1 MNPVADRRSRQPYK
15 ETNVRWK
22 SRYWVYL
29 MLFALAAIN
38 YLDRVALSVSAGRI
52 QTALGIDKV
61 QLGYLF
67 SSFLWGYTLCLIPIG
82 LLVDRFGSRSVT
94 AVSMALWSAATALT
108 GAAVSMGGIIAARVV
123 MGIGESSCYPA
134 ASRIIREWVPSGE
147 RGTAMTVFNSGA
159 YFGPALGAVGLSWLV
174 SVLDWRISFVVCGI
188 VGFIWLAVWLAFFR
202 QPEHTSWLSDEERET
217 IHRERE
223 TASQS
228 QPASAK
234 PVGLGRLIASRTMW
248 GLMLT
253 QGAGAY
259 TQYLFLTWLPNYLQ
273 AERGMT
279 LLKSGTVMA
288 LPYIGSIIV
297 SVALGMF
304 SDRLLTARAVEA
316 GRRRLVLGSV
326 VLGGAVIL
334 FVPWVSGIETILVL
348 ITVALG
354 SVATGNALNITLL
367 GDLLHSKA
375 DLGRATGLLL
385 IGGNVFG
392 FLAPI
397 VTGYVV
403 QATGRFD
410 TAFAAAGGLLVMGAL
425 SSWFLTRSPIGERP
439 TMPLSADVSGPI
451 GG

>member
-1 MNPVADRRSRQPYK
+1 M
-15 ETNVRWK
+15 RWK

-52 QTALGIDKV
+52 QTALDIDKV

-82 LLVDRFGSRSVT
+82 LLVDRFGSRTVT
-94 AVSMALWSAATALT
+94 AASMALWSAATALT

-147 RGTAMTVFNSGA
+147 RGTAMTLFNSGA

-174 SVLDWRISFVVCGI
+174 SVLDWRWSFVICGVI
-188 VGFIWLAVWLAFFR
+188 GFVWLGLWLAFFR
-202 QPEHTSWLSDEERET
+202 QPEHTTWLSTEERDT
-217 IHRERE
+217 IRRERE
-223 TASQS
+223 TSSQS
-228 QPASAK
+228 EAAAAN

-288 LPYIGSIIV
+288 LPYLGSIVV

-316 GRRRLVLGSV
+316 GRRRLVLGAV

-334 FVPWVSGIETILVL
+334 FVPWVTSIEAILLL

-367 GDLLHSKA
+367 GDLLRSKA

-425 SSWFLTRSPIGERP
+425 SSWFLTRSPIGERAGV
-439 TMPLSADVSGPI
+439 TLRGDMTEQIEG
-451 GG
+451 

>member
-1 MNPVADRRSRQPYK
+1 M
-15 ETNVRWK
+15 RWK

-61 QLGYLF
+61 ELGYLF
-67 SSFLWGYTLCLIPIG
+67 SSFLWGYTLFLIPIG
-82 LLVDRFGSRSVT
+82 LLVDRFGARSVT
-94 AVSMALWSAATALT
+94 AASMAIWSAATALT
-108 GAAVSMGGIIAARVV
+108 GAAVSMGGIVAARVV

-147 RGTAMTVFNSGA
+147 RATAMTVFNSGA
-159 YFGPALGAVGLSWLV
+159 YFGPAIGAVGLSWLV
-174 SVLDWRISFVVCGI
+174 SVLDWRLSFVVCGVI
-188 VGFIWLAVWLAFFR
+188 GFVWLALWIAFFR
-202 QPEHTSWLSDEERET
+202 QPEHTTWLSADERET
-217 IHRERE
+217 IRRERE
-223 TASQS
+223 TVSQS
-228 QPASAK
+228 EPAATR
-234 PVGLGRLIASRTMW
+234 PIGLGRVIASRTMW

-279 LLKSGTVMA
+279 LLTSGTVMA
-288 LPYIGSIIV
+288 LPYIGSIVV
-297 SVALGMF
+297 SVAFGML

-316 GRRRLVLGSV
+316 GRRRLVLGAV

-334 FVPWVSGIETILVL
+334 FVPWVSNIVAILLL

-367 GDLLHSKA
+367 GDLLRSKA

-403 QATGRFD
+403 QATGRFE
-410 TAFAAAGGLLVMGAL
+410 TAFAVAGGLLVMGAL
-425 SSWFLTRSPIGERP
+425 SSWFLTRSPIGERVAATVP
-439 TMPLSADVSGPI
+439 RDATGQI

>member
-1 MNPVADRRSRQPYK
+1 M
-15 ETNVRWK
+15 RWK
-22 SRYWVYL
+22 ARYWVYL

-38 YLDRVALSVSAGRI
+38 YLDRVALSVSAGRV

-94 AVSMALWSAATALT
+94 AVCMGLWSAATALT
-108 GAAVSMGGIIAARVV
+108 GAATSVGGIVSARVV
-123 MGIGESSCYPA
+123 MGVGESSCYPA
-134 ASRIIREWVPSGE
+134 ALRIIREWVPSGE
-147 RGTAMTVFNSGA
+147 RATAMTVFNSGA

-174 SVLDWRISFVVCGI
+174 SVFDWRVSFFVCGI
-188 VGFIWLAVWLAFFR
+188 VGFIWLAFWLAFFR
-202 QPEHTSWLSDEERET
+202 QPEHAKWISADERET
-217 IHRERE
+217 IRRERE
-223 TASQS
+223 THSQAQALAS
-228 QPASAK
+228 K
-234 PVGLGRLIASRTMW
+234 PVGLGCLIASRTMW

-288 LPYIGSIIV
+288 LPYIGSIVV
-297 SVALGMF
+297 SVALGMM

-316 GRRRLVLGSV
+316 GRRRLVLGGV

-334 FVPWVSGIETILVL
+334 FVPWVSNIEAILLL

-354 SVATGNALNITLL
+354 SVATGNALNMTLL
-367 GDLLHSKA
+367 GDLLRSKS

-392 FLAPI
+392 FSAPI

-403 QATGRFD
+403 QATGHFD
-410 TAFAAAGGLLVMGAL
+410 AAFAAAGGLLVMGAL
-425 SSWFLTRSPIGERP
+425 SSWFLTRSPIGER
-439 TMPLSADVSGPI
+439 ADVALQGDVSSQI

>member
-1 MNPVADRRSRQPYK
+1 M
-15 ETNVRWK
+15 RWR

-38 YLDRVALSVSAGRI
+38 YLDRVALSVSAGHV
-52 QTALGIDKV
+52 QAALGIDKV

-67 SSFLWGYTLCLIPIG
+67 SSFLWGYTLCLIPMG
-82 LLVDRFGSRSVT
+82 LLIDRFGSRSVT
-94 AVSMALWSAATALT
+94 AFSMALWSAATALT
-108 GAAVSMGGIIAARVV
+108 GAATSMGGVVAARVV
-123 MGIGESSCYPA
+123 MGIGESCCYPA
-134 ASRIIREWVPSGE
+134 ASRIIREWVPSSE

-174 SVLDWRISFVVCGI
+174 SVLDWRISFAICGL
-188 VGFIWLAVWLAFFR
+188 VGFVWLAVWLAFFR
-202 QPEHTSWLSDEERET
+202 QPEEASWISDEERET
-217 IHRERE
+217 IRRERE
-223 TASQS
+223 TTSQAQAVASQ
-228 QPASAK
+228 PI
-234 PVGLGRLIASRTMW
+234 GLSRIIASRTMW

-288 LPYIGSIIV
+288 LPYIGSIVV
-297 SVALGMF
+297 SVALGML

-316 GRRRLVLGSV
+316 GRRRIVLGSV

-334 FVPWVSGIETILVL
+334 FVPWVSSIEGILLL
-348 ITVALG
+348 ITMALG

-367 GDLLHSKA
+367 GDLLRSKA

-439 TMPLSADVSGPI
+439 GAALQGDVTGQI

>member
-1 MNPVADRRSRQPYK
+1 M
-15 ETNVRWK
+15 RWK

-29 MLFALAAIN
+29 MLFSLAAIN

-52 QTALGIDKV
+52 QTTLGIDKV

-67 SSFLWGYTLCLIPIG
+67 SSFLWGYTLCLIPVG

-94 AVSMALWSAATALT
+94 AVSMAIWSAATALT
-108 GAAVSMGGIIAARVV
+108 GAASSMGSIIATRVV

-134 ASRIIREWVPSGE
+134 ASRIIREWVPNRE
-147 RGTAMTVFNSGA
+147 RGTAVTVFNSGA

-174 SVLDWRISFVVCGI
+174 SLLDWRISFLICGV
-188 VGFIWLAVWLAFFR
+188 VGFVWLALWLAFFR
-202 QPEHTSWLSDEERET
+202 QPEEASWVSDEERET
-217 IHRERE
+217 IRRERE

-228 QPASAK
+228 QSAAL
-234 PVGLGRLIASRTMW
+234 PPIGLGRIIASRTMW

-279 LLKSGTVMA
+279 LLKSGTAMA
-288 LPYIGSIIV
+288 LPYLGSIVV
-297 SVALGMF
+297 SVALGML
-304 SDRLLTARAVEA
+304 SARLLTAQAVEA
-316 GRRRLVLGSV
+316 GRRRIVLGAV
-326 VLGGAVIL
+326 VLGGATIL
-334 FVPWVSGIETILVL
+334 FVPWVSSIEAILLL
-348 ITVALG
+348 ITIALG

-367 GDLLHSKA
+367 GDLLRSKA

-403 QATGRFD
+403 QATGRFE
-410 TAFAAAGGLLVMGAL
+410 TAFAVAGGLLVMGAL
-425 SSWFLTRSPIGERP
+425 SSWFLTRSPIGGR
-439 TMPLSADVSGPI
+439 SGLGVQGDMTSQI

>member
-1 MNPVADRRSRQPYK
+1 M
-15 ETNVRWK
+15 RWK

-29 MLFALAAIN
+29 MLFSLAAIN

-52 QTALGIDKV
+52 QTTLGIDKV

-67 SSFLWGYTLCLIPIG
+67 SSFLWGYTLCLIPVG

-94 AVSMALWSAATALT
+94 AVSMAIWSAATALT
-108 GAAVSMGGIIAARVV
+108 GAASSMGSIIATRVV

-134 ASRIIREWVPSGE
+134 ASRIIREWVPNRE
-147 RGTAMTVFNSGA
+147 RGTAVTVFNSGA

-174 SVLDWRISFVVCGI
+174 SLLDWRISFLICGV
-188 VGFIWLAVWLAFFR
+188 VGFVWLALWLAFFR
-202 QPEHTSWLSDEERET
+202 QPEEASWVSDEERET
-217 IHRERE
+217 IRRERE

-228 QPASAK
+228 QSAAL
-234 PVGLGRLIASRTMW
+234 PPIGLGRIIASRTMW

-279 LLKSGTVMA
+279 LLKSGTAMA
-288 LPYIGSIIV
+288 LPYLGSIVV
-297 SVALGMF
+297 SVALGML
-304 SDRLLTARAVEA
+304 SDRLLTAQAVEA
-316 GRRRLVLGSV
+316 GRRRIVLGAV
-326 VLGGAVIL
+326 VLGGATIL
-334 FVPWVSGIETILVL
+334 FVPWVSSIEAILLL
-348 ITVALG
+348 ITIALG

-367 GDLLHSKA
+367 GDLLRSKA

-403 QATGRFD
+403 QATGRFE
-410 TAFAAAGGLLVMGAL
+410 TAFAVAGGLLVMGAL
-425 SSWFLTRSPIGERP
+425 SSWFLTRSPIGGR
-439 TMPLSADVSGPI
+439 SGLGVQGDMTSQI

>member
-1 MNPVADRRSRQPYK
+1 M
-15 ETNVRWK
+15 RWK

-52 QTALGIDKV
+52 QADLGIDKV

-67 SSFLWGYTLCLIPIG
+67 SSFLWGYTLCLVPIG
-82 LLVDRFGSRSVT
+82 LMVDRFGARSVT
-94 AVSMALWSAATALT
+94 AASMAVWSAATAVT
-108 GAAVSMGGIIAARVV
+108 GAAVSMGGVIGARVV
-123 MGIGESSCYPA
+123 MGIGESCCYPA
-134 ASRIIREWVPSGE
+134 ASRIIREWVPAKE
-147 RGTAMTVFNSGA
+147 RATAMTIFNSGA

-174 SVLDWRISFVVCGI
+174 SVLDWRLSFVVCGV
-188 VGFIWLAVWLAFFR
+188 VGFIWLAVWLVFFR
-202 QPEHTSWLSDEERET
+202 QPENTSWISAEERAT

-223 TASQS
+223 TASQA
-228 QPASAK
+228 QGAAAV
-234 PVGLGRLIASRTMW
+234 PVGLGRLIGCTTMW

-273 AERGMT
+273 TERGMT

-288 LPYIGSIIV
+288 LPYLGSIVV
-297 SVALGMF
+297 SVALGIL
-304 SDRLLTARAVEA
+304 SDRLLTPQAVEA
-316 GRRRLVLGSV
+316 GRRRIVLGAV
-326 VLGGAVIL
+326 VLGGATIL
-334 FVPWVSGIETILVL
+334 FVPWVSSIEAILLL

-354 SVATGNALNITLL
+354 AVATGNALNMTLL
-367 GDLLHSKA
+367 GDLLRSKS

-392 FLAPI
+392 FMAPI

-403 QATGRFD
+403 KATGHFD
-410 TAFAAAGGLLVMGAL
+410 AAFAAAGGLLLMGAL
-425 SSWFLTRSPIGERP
+425 SSWFFTRSPIGTRDDASGER
-439 TMPLSADVSGPI
+439 MQEAV
-451 GG
+451 GGVK